1 MNRGNQGNCKERGC
15 FNQNQ
20 NNKGCNKGNSNSN
33 VNGYNQSN
41 GNKKGGN
48 RYNNGNKQGFK
59 PKEYCSLCGFKNHFA
74 TDGCPNIQDDMG
86 KDHSCHSPVK
96 TPALTVLVL
105 STPV

>member
-1 MNRGNQGNCKERGC
+1 
-15 FNQNQ
+15 
-20 NNKGCNKGNSNSN
+20 
-33 VNGYNQSN
+33 
-41 GNKKGGN
+41 
-48 RYNNGNKQGFK
+48 
-59 PKEYCSLCGFKNHFA
+59 LCGFKNHFA